1 MRFLI
6 DANMPRSTAELL
18 KRYGHEA
25 TDVRDI
31 GMGGAADSEIATYAQ
46 GNRLALVT
54 RDFDF
59 ADVRNYPPAQYAG
72 ILVLELPED
81 AVATFVLRVLE
92 SFVANNELVQALPG
106 RLAIVQPTRVRLRP
120 PISVE

>member
-25 TDVRDI
+25 VDVRDI
-31 GMGGAADSEIATYAQ
+31 GMGGATDSEIAAYAQ
-46 GNRLALVT
+46 GNRLALLT

-59 ADVRNYPPAQYAG
+59 ADIRNYSPGEYAG

-81 AVATFVLRVLE
+81 AVAKSVLRVIE
-92 SFVANNELVQALPG
+92 FFVANKELLELLPG

-120 PISVE
+120 PVG